1 MSNKNHH
8 DKIERSVGLLGILTI
23 VAISFGTLV
32 QITPLMFMDETT
44 QPVDGMQPYTALQL
58 EGRDI
63 HMHAQGS
70 TMHLNITHKLHVC
83 VQQPEVD
90 LVHAPCHQTATLRY
104 DN

>member
-1 MSNKNHH
+1 MPRDPDQKAFAPAKAENK
-8 DKIERSVGLLGILTI
+8 GWPILIHFQLTDSSITI
-23 VAISFGTLV
+23 RTEF
-32 QITPLMFMDETT
+32 
-44 QPVDGMQPYTALQL
+44 

>member
-1 MSNKNHH
+1 MPRDTDQTAFAP
-8 DKIERSVGLLGILTI
+8 DKAETKGCTILILFQLTYSSITI
-23 VAISFGTLV
+23 RTEF
-32 QITPLMFMDETT
+32 
-44 QPVDGMQPYTALQL
+44 